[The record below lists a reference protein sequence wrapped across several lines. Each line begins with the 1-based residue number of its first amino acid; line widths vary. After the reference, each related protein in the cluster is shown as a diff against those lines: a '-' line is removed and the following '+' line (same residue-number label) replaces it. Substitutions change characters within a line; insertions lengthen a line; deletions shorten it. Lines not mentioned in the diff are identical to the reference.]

1 MYHYLRGQCRF
12 WTPSPSYETQNFEM
26 DWTVADSWAKI
37 CDFLLTARKRSCGK
51 VISACPSGGGRGL
64 VPSHRTPT
72 PGPYP
77 LSGPQKAGGSNRVK
91 FLLKKYFVRICNT
104 FFLQSGV
111 EKSMCPFWNFLAFYW
126 HFSWLQFEY
135 FTIIQ
140 PISFYW
146 DQHEMRRYTVIIVQY
161 QVIKAPFTQI
171 ESDIA
176 WICTMLLTVLFCLHP
191 RKPDLLLLRTWETF
205 CSL

>member
-1 MYHYLRGQCRF
+1 MRLSSYRPQTKLREG
-12 WTPSPSYETQNFEM
+12 N
-26 DWTVADSWAKI
+26 I
-37 CDFLLTARKRSCGK
+37 CVSE
-51 VISACPSGGGRGL
+51 GGGRGL
-64 VPSHRTPT
+64 VPSHSTPT

-77 LSGPQKAGGSNRVK
+77 LPGPQKAGGSNRVK

-176 WICTMLLTVLFCLHP
+176 WICTMLLFCFVYTYVNRIFYFYVHGKRFALC
-191 RKPDLLLLRTWETF
+191 KLY
-205 CSL
+205 